1 MILATAKSWSRTL
14 VDLLIPPLC
23 VGCQCRLKYGH
34 LCGKCA
40 KLTRK
45 VKPPFCQCCSHPFDG
60 AIETEFQCP
69 NCQDRLM
76 HFTCAVAARHARG
89 LVRNLIHDFK
99 YNKRE
104 YLRRPLA
111 EWLAET
117 LDDPRIIATPID
129 ALVPVPL
136 HATRQRERGYNQ
148 AQLLAEILSAEFHF
162 PLLTTLKRTR
172 RTQTQTSFDRAER
185 MENLRDA
192 FVVRHNAAVQNKHLV
207 LVDDVL
213 TTGSTLNECARVLLK
228 SGAASVR
235 AICVARG

>member
-1 MILATAKSWSRTL
+1 
-14 VDLLIPPLC
+14 
-23 VGCQCRLKYGH
+23 
-34 LCGKCA
+34 
-40 KLTRK
+40 
-45 VKPPFCQCCSHPFDG
+45 
-60 AIETEFQCP
+60 
-69 NCQDRLM
+69 M

-111 EWLAET
+111 EWLTET